1 MSHSSKVI
9 EPKERFMGIS
19 NLQLAVR
26 STGDKWCLKAGCVQL
41 LSRVQ
46 LFVIPQTT
54 APQASLSFSISRS
67 LLKLTS
73 IELMMPSHVECS
85 GRQYQTW
92 IVARKLV
99 FWEFLLVDVGNAP
112 ATYTETHTHWSC
124 SQNIFRH
131 SPVSQVLKVDS
142 ESQDEECEGL
152 PVKQYKPSSRLCEKD
167 PNTSLVGGTL
177 KDLFGH
183 IKFLFASLSIQGLPC
198 NLTESQFQ

>member
-1 MSHSSKVI
+1 M
-9 EPKERFMGIS
+9 EIS

-26 STGDKWCLKAGCVQL
+26 ITGDKWCLKAGCVQL

-54 APQASLSFSISRS
+54 APQASLSFSISRG

-92 IVARKLV
+92 IVACKLV
-99 FWEFLLVDVGNAP
+99 FWEFLLIDVGNAP
-112 ATYTETHTHWSC
+112 ATYTQTHTHWGC
-124 SQNIFRH
+124 SQNIFLH
-131 SPVSQVLKVDS
+131 SPASQVLKVDS

-152 PVKQYKPSSRLCEKD
+152 PVKQYKPSSRLCGKD
-167 PNTSLVGGTL
+167 PNISLAEWTL

-183 IKFLFASLSIQGLPC
+183 VTFLFANLSIQGLPH